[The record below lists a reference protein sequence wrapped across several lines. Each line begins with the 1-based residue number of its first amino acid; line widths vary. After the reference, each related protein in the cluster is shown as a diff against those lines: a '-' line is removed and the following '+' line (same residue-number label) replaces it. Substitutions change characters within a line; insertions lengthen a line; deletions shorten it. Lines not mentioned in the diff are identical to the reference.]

1 MDLTSEQVR
10 AIDHGDAVPVTVDGR
25 SCVVLRQDVYD
36 RVKRVTDF
44 DDSDMSP
51 EETYLAVLAA
61 WDQDE
66 DPGLD
71 AYQDY
76 KRR

>member
-1 MDLTSEQVR
+1 MLNSD
-10 AIDHGDAVPVTVDGR
+10 
-25 SCVVLRQDVYD
+25 SCLPL
-36 RVKRVTDF
+36 F

-61 WDQDE
+61 WDQDA

-76 KRR
+76 KQQ

>member
-1 MDLTSEQVR
+1 
-10 AIDHGDAVPVTVDGR
+10 
-25 SCVVLRQDVYD
+25 
-36 RVKRVTDF
+36 
-44 DDSDMSP
+44 MSAK
-51 EETYLAVLAA
+51 ETYAAVLAA

-76 KRR
+76 KRQ

>member
-10 AIDHGDAVPVTVDGR
+10 AIDHGDAVPITIDGR
-25 SCVVLRQDVYD
+25 SCVVLREDIYD

-66 DPGLD
+66 DLGLD

>member
-1 MDLTSEQVR
+1 M
-10 AIDHGDAVPVTVDGR
+10 
-25 SCVVLRQDVYD
+25 VVNATPLMC
-36 RVKRVTDF
+36 VKRVIE
-44 DDSDMSP
+44 DDDPERNP
-51 EETYLAVLAA
+51 EEAYPAILAA
-61 WDQDE
+61 WDQEE

>member
-1 MDLTSEQVR
+1 MVLTSEQVR
-10 AIDHGDAVPVTVDGR
+10 AIDHGEAVPVSIDGR

-44 DDSDMSP
+44 NDSDMSP
-51 EETYLAVLAA
+51 EETYPAILAA

>member
-1 MDLTSEQVR
+1 MP
-10 AIDHGDAVPVTVDGR
+10 INFDGR

-36 RVKRVTDF
+36 RVKRVVDF
-44 DDSDMSP
+44 DDSDMSA
-51 EETYLAVLAA
+51 EETYLAVQAA

-76 KRR
+76 KRQ

>member
-1 MDLTSEQVR
+1 MDISSEQVR
-10 AIDHGDAVPVTVDGR
+10 AIDHGDAVPINVEGR

-36 RVKRVTDF
+36 RVKRVVDF
-44 DDSDMSP
+44 DESDISA